1 MDFSSAKIALLAK
14 AVQPKTLPE
23 VPESSRITVHAAVSR
38 FSVLYEKIRN
48 AVDYREDHLLHKAAI
63 KRILKRQLALDGDP
77 QSVGHAL
84 VRELIAARYL
94 PNGVLPESLGDQA
107 ADIIAKYVA
116 IQRLHVGDETHE
128 AWLLGIISAEL
139 EELVDDHAA
148 DKTFVHFLYEQ
159 LAERI
164 TLPPDVMGEDDRRL
178 QIYIACYRMLL
189 KADDEM
195 IGYKLVRAFRPD
207 WMDPMS
213 WIGAPGAM
221 ALDLP
226 DVQRRVFGALRH
238 PLALKFQHAVK
249 PWAISLNILRT
260 ALLENPTKAQELMEK
275 HDALHGAIE
284 RIAEKRVKESKARL
298 RRGTVRAMIYLFMTK
313 MLLALLLEVPVELVL
328 YHEFRQF
335 SLIINVLFPPAMML
349 LVGSMIRMPGKEN
362 IKRIVSG
369 VEELLSEQGPK
380 GREVRPPKK
389 RGLFGRTVFGLAYA
403 LTFLLVFSLT
413 FKGLQLLAFTWVS
426 SLIFVFFLCVVS
438 FFAFRLRYS
447 SREYV
452 AVPRPDNILT
462 IIIDFF
468 SLPVLRAGRFL
479 SETISRLNVFV
490 FFFDFIFEAPFK
502 LFLNILEEWSAFM
515 KEKKEQLQ

>member
-1 MDFSSAKIALLAK
+1 I
-14 AVQPKTLPE
+14 V
-23 VPESSRITVHAAVSR
+23 
-38 FSVLYEKIRN
+38 
-48 AVDYREDHLLHKAAI
+48 
-63 KRILKRQLALDGDP
+63 
-77 QSVGHAL
+77 
-84 VRELIAARYL
+84 
-94 PNGVLPESLGDQA
+94 
-107 ADIIAKYVA
+107 AKYVA
-116 IQRLHVGDETHE
+116 VQRLHVGDETHE
-128 AWLLGIISAEL
+128 AWLLGIVSAEL
-139 EELVDDHAA
+139 EELLDDHAA

-164 TLPPDVMGEDDRRL
+164 TLPEGVMGDDDRRL
-178 QIYIACYRMLL
+178 QIYIACYRMFL

-213 WIGAPGAM
+213 WIMTPGAM
-221 ALDLP
+221 ALDMP
-226 DVQRRVFGALRH
+226 DVQRRVFMSLRH
-238 PLALKFQHAVK
+238 PLALKFQAAIK
-249 PWAISLNILRT
+249 PWSISLNILRT
-260 ALLENPTKAQELMEK
+260 ALLENPTKAAELMSDHE
-275 HDALHGAIE
+275 ALHHAVQ

-298 RRGTVRAMIYLFMTK
+298 RRGTIRAMIYLFVTK
-313 MLLALLLEVPVELVL
+313 MLLALVLEVPVELVL
-328 YHEFRQF
+328 YHAFNQF
-335 SLIINVLFPPAMML
+335 SLIINILFPPALML
-349 LVGSMIRMPGKEN
+349 LVGAMIRMPGKEN

-369 VEELLSEQGPK
+369 VDELLSDHGPK
-380 GREVRPPKK
+380 GREVRPPKQ
-389 RGLFGRTVFGLAYA
+389 RGFLGNFIFTLAYS
-403 LTFLLVFSLT
+403 LTFLIVFSLA
-413 FKGLQLLAFTWVS
+413 FMGLNALEFTWVS

-462 IIIDFF
+462 IVIDFF